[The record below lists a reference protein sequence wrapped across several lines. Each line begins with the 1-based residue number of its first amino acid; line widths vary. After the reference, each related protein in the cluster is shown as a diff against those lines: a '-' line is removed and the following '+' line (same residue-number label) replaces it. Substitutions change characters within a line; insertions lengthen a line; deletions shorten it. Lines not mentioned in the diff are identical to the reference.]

1 MKDIKALSVDEL
13 SELIAQG
20 GHPGYQARQIL
31 RWLYQKRTLDFQGM
45 TDLPAAFRQSLGE
58 GFTIGR
64 LKIAGRERSPD
75 GTRKFLIE
83 LEDGSYIES
92 VLIADRDRL
101 TACISSQVGCPLGC
115 EFCRTGVGGYR
126 RNLQSREIVGQV
138 LALQEELEEGERIS
152 NLVFMGMGEPLL
164 NLKEVKE
171 ALRLFL
177 SKDAFGFSPRRIVLS
192 TVGLPPAL
200 AEVGRWG
207 LKVKIAISLN
217 AGDDATRSALMPINR
232 RFPLPE
238 VLSACRTFPLPRGQR
253 ITFEYVMIQGVNDR
267 VRDAEALARCL
278 RGFPCKI
285 NLIPFNEWPGS
296 RFHAPSLEG
305 VEAFQRVLLD
315 RHFTALMRKSKGAD
329 ISAACGLLVGRSPN
343 SWSDSSSP
351 RRGSQD
357 EQLERS
363 LFISS

>member
-177 SKDAFGFSPRRIVLS
+177 SKDAFGFSPRRIALS

-278 RGFPCKI
+278 RGLPCKI

>member
-1 MKDIKALSVDEL
+1 MHLLDRPGINDIKALSVDGL
-13 SELIAQG
+13 SELMAQW
-20 GHPGYQARQIL
+20 GHPRYRASQIL
-31 RWLYQKRTLDFQGM
+31 RWLYQRRALDFQEM
-45 TDLPAAFRQSLGE
+45 SDLPMAFRQSLGE
-58 GFTIGR
+58 RFRIGHVR
-64 LKIAGRERSPD
+64 IAGQESSPD

-92 VLIADRDRL
+92 VLIPDGDRL

-115 EFCRTGVGGYR
+115 KFCRTGKGGCK
-126 RNLQSREIVGQV
+126 RNLQQQEITGQV
-138 LALQEELEEGERIS
+138 LALEKELKQGERIS

-171 ALRLFL
+171 ALVLFL
-177 SKDAFGFSPRRIVLS
+177 NKDGFGFSPRRVTLS

-207 LKVKIAISLN
+207 LKVKMAISLN
-217 AGDDATRSALMPINR
+217 AADDVTRSALMPVNR
-232 RFPLPE
+232 RFPLSE
-238 VLSACRTFPLPRGQR
+238 LLSACRAFPLPRGQR

-267 VRDAEALARCL
+267 VRDAEILAQRL
-278 RGFPCKI
+278 RGLLCKI

-296 RFHAPSLEG
+296 RFRAPSLET

-315 RHFTALMRKSKGAD
+315 RHFTALVRKSKGGD

-343 SWSDSSSP
+343 P
-351 RRGSQD
+351 
-357 EQLERS
+357 
-363 LFISS
+363 